1 MINPFTIIRTDGKFT
16 VRMVEGTIVRD
27 VECENEDDA
36 RALANVR
43 PFYRAFEAEQVVD
56 LQELQKSI
64 DAVER
69 YGLTG
74 FLRKG
79 YHNLLYL
86 KEDIQ
91 SGKIK

>member
-1 MINPFTIIRTDGKFT
+1 MINPFTIIRTGDKPT
-16 VRMVEGTIVRD
+16 VRLVEGDNVRD

-36 RALANVR
+36 LALANVR
-43 PFYRAFEAEQVVD
+43 RFYRAFEAAQVVD

-64 DAVER
+64 DAAQR

-74 FLRKG
+74 KG
-79 YHNLLYL
+79 YRNLLWL

>member
-1 MINPFTIIRTDGKFT
+1 MINRFTIIRTDGKFT

-36 RALANVR
+36 LALANVR

-64 DAVER
+64 DAAER
-69 YGLTG
+69 YGLKG
-74 FLRKG
+74 KG
-79 YHNLLYL
+79 YQNLLWL